1 MKPVSLKTTAWIFVT
16 IAAAAL
22 ALTLQAHDVI
32 TTNVTWNRE
41 ISQIFAARCISC
53 HKDGGTAFSLAT
65 YKEAYAWKT
74 AIREE
79 IFERRMPPWGAVK
92 GFGDFRND
100 QALTPEQLEII
111 SSWSQG
117 GAPEGDP
124 APPPPPETEEG
135 KKQTGWPAD
144 EAHYQHPSGEI
155 LISGDFTL
163 DRAFMLAGLWPNK
176 MPDGASFQL
185 VAEFPDGRIE
195 PLVWL
200 MNYKTQFGHPF
211 LLRDPLDLPA
221 GTVIRGVPSEASLFL
236 LPATSI
242 PATGGAEDSSSL
254 TAKPAQK

>member
-1 MKPVSLKTTAWIFVT
+1 MWASVT

-22 ALTLQAHDVI
+22 ALTVQAHDVI
-32 TTNVTWNRE
+32 TTSVTWNRE
-41 ISQIFAARCISC
+41 ISQIFAGRCMSC
-53 HKDGGTAFSLAT
+53 HKDGGTAFSLTA

-79 IFERRMPPWGAVK
+79 VFERRMPPWGAVK

-124 APPPPPETEEG
+124 APPLPPETEEG

-144 EAHYQHPSGEI
+144 ESHFQHPSGEI
-155 LISGDFTL
+155 LISGDFRVDHSLTL
-163 DRAFMLAGLWPNK
+163 DGLWPK
-176 MPDGASFQL
+176 TMPNNASFQVL
-185 VAEFPDGRIE
+185 AEFPDGRIE

-200 MNYKTQFGHPF
+200 MNYKPQFGHPF
-211 LLRDPLDLPA
+211 LLRTPLDLPA
-221 GTVIRGVPSEASLFL
+221 GAVIRGVPEDASLFL
-236 LPATSI
+236 LPATST
-242 PATGGAEDSSSL
+242 PASEGSENSSSL